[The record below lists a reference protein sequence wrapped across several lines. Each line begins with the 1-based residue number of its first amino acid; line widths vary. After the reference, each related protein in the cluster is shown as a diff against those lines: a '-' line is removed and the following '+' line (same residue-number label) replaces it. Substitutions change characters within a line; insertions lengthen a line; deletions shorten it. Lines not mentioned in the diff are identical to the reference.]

1 MRDYSFQKKVD
12 PNVDEFNIH
21 KDINIKDT
29 EVLYIS
35 YKRVL
40 IIMPRYFIYVRY
52 TLRINDEIWVIAVS
66 DPDSEIM
73 KDKTKGE
80 IILTFTRIRN
90 VEGGCEIS
98 VYSHIDMKM
107 KLKIQMAINSGSV
120 ELAKYLKNIYNAIK
134 KC

>member
-107 KLKIQMAINSGSV
+107 KLKI
-120 ELAKYLKNIYNAIK
+120 
-134 KC
+134 